1 MTTFPLLDAA
11 GLRYTVRTTS
21 RGVPYAGL
29 AWASRDP
36 DRPLALTLLDADGVL
51 RLTAHDVARDTA
63 GGLARLHV
71 TTTRL
76 PRGRLLRRPDAAA
89 SDLAVTIWGA
99 RRRATGDLWAALTY
113 LEDVRDWLAGVAPP
127 PIPPGALER
136 VAQVDVDGVPVR
148 VGTGS
153 GGAAVAVADV
163 PVPPLRIDA
172 ATAAWVDRL
181 QWWAPT
187 GRFLLGAGDTLR
199 AEASSEPLPDDGDP
213 AGLRA
218 QVAAAA
224 AALAAEAV
232 RTWATRD

>member
-1 MTTFPLLDAA
+1 VTTFPLLDAA

-29 AWASRDP
+29 SWASRDP
-36 DRPLALTLLDADGVL
+36 DSPLALTVLDADGVL
-51 RLTAHDVARDTA
+51 RITAHDVARDTA
-63 GGLARLHV
+63 GGLARLLV

-76 PRGRLLRRPDAAA
+76 PRGRLLRRPDATA
-89 SDLAVTIWGA
+89 SDLAVTMWGA
-99 RRRATGDLWAALTY
+99 RRRATGDLWTALAY

-127 PIPPGALER
+127 PPAPSPLER
-136 VAQVDVDGVPVR
+136 VTELEVDGVPVR
-148 VGTGS
+148 VGTAA
-153 GGAAVAVADV
+153 GGAAVAVAEV

-187 GRFLLGAGDTLR
+187 GRFLLGPGDTLR
-199 AEASSEPLPDDGDP
+199 AEASSEPLLDAGEP
-213 AGLRA
+213 AGLRV

-232 RTWATRD
+232 RTAAPSR